1 LQSNRILSFLQAK
14 LILTLVA
21 NRVFPKT
28 VPNLVSSQQMVLKR
42 FDKKWLG
49 KLFVLSVVNT
59 SENACV
65 LRCRKLTQTRARTRT
80 APARTV
86 DVD

>member
-1 LQSNRILSFLQAK
+1 VICYERLQSNRILSFLQAK

-42 FDKKWLG
+42 FDKK
-49 KLFVLSVVNT
+49 
-59 SENACV
+59 
-65 LRCRKLTQTRARTRT
+65 
-80 APARTV
+80 
-86 DVD
+86 